1 METLSRC
8 AEQDRQ
14 GCSVVMRWKIPEV
27 TEQRKPPELCLGTAV
42 ALQQVSPRAAS
53 SWCPLLL
60 KLVLSELCAAL
71 DISSVLGQGRLLCKL
86 FG

>member
-1 METLSRC
+1 M
-8 AEQDRQ
+8 
-14 GCSVVMRWKIPEV
+14 VMRWKISEV

-53 SWCPLLL
+53 SWCPHLLL

-71 DISSVLGQGRLLCKL
+71 DISSVSGQGRLLYKL